1 MAPSRLSRRVAP
13 LALSRR
19 VASALGPEPLDDAR
33 HLLAPIV
40 VPASADPVPAGPR
53 PGTEFLVDAAG
64 TDAVGAE
71 TLRRVFQPAGLGV
84 PRFWVRMSNVWKPLD
99 GLAPDTRVPAVTIAW
114 ELSSLL
120 AEGDAAVDELSAYVA
135 TFGKAL
141 APLGWSAVARETP
154 ARAAERS
161 AGLVALR
168 LRFARS
174 VEMRLMPTGRRF
186 AAREVWRAAYA
197 LGVTWGDMNLFHW
210 HNPGG
215 VPPRALFTLSAVGQ
229 LSAFLPERVE
239 EGETV
244 AGLVLSFELPG
255 NPAPLATFDRMA
267 VALGYLGQKL
277 GGRPMS
283 SDGSELDHERLYEE
297 RDALEDAVAA
307 MRAAGIPP
315 GSPDSAAF
323 F

>member
-1 MAPSRLSRRVAP
+1 MAPSP
-13 LALSRR
+13 LSRR

-40 VPASADPVPAGPR
+40 IPASADPVPAGPR
-53 PGTEFLVDAAG
+53 PGTEFVVDAAG
-64 TDAVGAE
+64 PDPGGADM
-71 TLRRVFQPAGLGV
+71 LRRALQPAGFGV
-84 PRFWVRMSNVWKPLD
+84 PRFWVRMANAWMPLD
-99 GLAPDTRVPAVTIAW
+99 GVAPDARVPAVTIAW

-120 AEGDAAVDELSAYVA
+120 AEGDAAVHELSAYVE
-135 TFGKAL
+135 TVGEAL
-141 APLGWSAVARETP
+141 APLGWSAMPHETP

-161 AGLVALR
+161 AGFVALR

-174 VEMRLMPTGRRF
+174 VEMRLVPTGRRF
-186 AAREVWRAAYA
+186 PAREVWRAAYA
-197 LGVTWGDMNLFHW
+197 LGLMWGDLKLFHW
-210 HNPGG
+210 WNPGG

-229 LSAFLPERVE
+229 LSAFLPERLE

-255 NPAPLATFDRMA
+255 NPVPLATFDRMA

-283 SDGSELDHERLYEE
+283 SDGFELDHERLYDE

-315 GSPDSAAF
+315 GSPDAAAF